1 MTDFQNFCYYSGP
14 GWYHVELLHWCMYFE
29 TVNAKGVKINKE
41 DHIVCV
47 FKASKAWPA
56 NTIALM
62 YQKWKRLLRNAAQL
76 HINTKRKK
84 MGERGNSSDARQLA

>member
-29 TVNAKGVKINKE
+29 TLNTKGVKNNTE

-47 FKASKAWPA
+47 LKASKA
-56 NTIALM
+56 
-62 YQKWKRLLRNAAQL
+62 
-76 HINTKRKK
+76 
-84 MGERGNSSDARQLA
+84 